1 MKNFV
6 YLQSQSQTQRAA
18 YPSVMRSAAGI
29 FYAQRFA
36 YIPAECKPRELSVI
50 GSSALC
56 DGFDAGSGTPLFLC
70 LNVKIPQQ

>member
-6 YLQSQSQTQRAA
+6 YLQSQSQSQRAA
-18 YPSVMRSAAGI
+18 FPSAMHSVSDI
-29 FYAQRFA
+29 FYVLRSA